1 MKSSTISKSAMWILM
16 GLLVIGLA
24 GFSVTNF
31 SGGITR
37 IGMVGDTE
45 ITTGDYARALRTEV
59 NAATAEAG
67 APVSF
72 AAAEAQGLPQNVLSR
87 LVAQAALEDETARM
101 GISVGDETLLKAITE
116 IPGFQGL
123 DGNFDR
129 DGYRYALE
137 RAGFSE
143 AEFEED
149 VRVETASTL
158 VQGAVISGVSTPD
171 AYTGTL
177 LTYIAEER
185 DVTYAILGRAD
196 LTTGLPV
203 PTDADLEAYYQA
215 NLPSFTTPK
224 VKRITYAWMTPEMII
239 DEVEVAQ
246 DALREA
252 YDARL
257 SEFQQPERR
266 LVERLIFA
274 DAAAADAAR
283 AQIDAGEASFDD
295 LVAARGLTLQD
306 VDLGDVERDDLA
318 AAADAVFSA
327 DAGDVVGPA
336 DSNLGPALFRVNAV
350 LQAQNTSF
358 EEAEPQLRDELAGDR
373 AARVVDAA
381 RDTIDDL
388 LAGGATLEN
397 LQDETQMQIGVVDW
411 HPALKEGIA
420 AYVDFR
426 DAAAEVQDGDFP
438 EVKTLDDGGIFA
450 LRLDE
455 VIDPAVQPLED
466 VQQQVAAAWA
476 RDALM
481 DALRAQAEPLLEAIE
496 GGASFEDQGLTP
508 LTGAGLTRQGFQ
520 QGTPPGF
527 IPAVFELAEGE
538 TLSIPGA
545 SNLIIVRLDRIQS
558 PDDDPD
564 ASDGDLA
571 QIRQTLR
578 ASAANDI
585 AQDLY
590 QALAEDIRSRAG
602 ITLDQQAINAVHAN
616 FQ

>member
-1 MKSSTISKSAMWILM
+1 MRSSSISKSAMWILM
-16 GLLVIGLA
+16 GLLVLGLA

-31 SGGITR
+31 SGGVGQ
-37 IGMVGDTE
+37 IGSVGDTE
-45 ITTGDYARALRTEV
+45 VGVNEYARALRAEV
-59 NAATAEAG
+59 NAATAETG
-67 APVSF
+67 KPVSF
-72 AAAEAQGLPQNVLSR
+72 AQAEAQGLPQNVLSR
-87 LVAQAALEDETARM
+87 LIAQAALEDETARL
-101 GISVGDETLLKAITE
+101 GISVGDATLLQQITE

-129 DGYRYALE
+129 EGYRYALE

-149 VRVETASTL
+149 VRTETASTL
-158 VQGAVISGVSTPD
+158 VQGAVISGISTPD
-171 AYTGTL
+171 AYTNAL
-177 LTYIAEER
+177 LNYIAEER
-185 DVTYAILGRAD
+185 DVTYATLARAD
-196 LTTGLPV
+196 LASGLPV
-203 PTDADLEAYYQA
+203 PSDADLEAYYQA
-215 NLPSFTTPK
+215 NLPAFTTPQ
-224 VKRITYAWMTPEMII
+224 VKRITYAWMTPAMII
-239 DEVEVAQ
+239 DDVEVPQ

-252 YDARL
+252 YDSRIA
-257 SEFQQPERR
+257 EFEQPERR
-266 LVERLIFA
+266 LVERLVFA
-274 DAAAADAAR
+274 DADAASAAK
-283 AQIDAGEASFDD
+283 AQIDSGEAGFDD
-295 LVAARGLTLQD
+295 LVEARGLTLQD
-306 VDLGDVERDDLA
+306 VDLGDVERGDLDA
-318 AAADAVFSA
+318 AGEAVFAAS
-327 DAGDVVGPA
+327 AGDVVGPL

-381 RDTIDDL
+381 TDTIDDL

-397 LQDETQMQIGVVDW
+397 LKDETNMQVGTIDW
-411 HPALKEGIA
+411 HSGLSEGIA
-420 AYVDFR
+420 AYGDFR
-426 DAAAEVQDGDFP
+426 DAAEAVEDGDFP
-438 EVKTLDDGGIFA
+438 EVRNLDDGGIFA

-455 VIDPAVQPLED
+455 VIEPTVQPIEE

-481 DALRAQAEPLLEAIE
+481 DALREQAEPVLKAIE

-508 LTGAGLTRQGFQ
+508 LVGAGLTRQGFQ

-527 IPAVFELAEGE
+527 IPAVFDLQEGE
-538 TLSIPGA
+538 TMSIPGRE
-545 SNLIIVRLDRIQS
+545 SLIIVRLDAIKS
-558 PDDDPD
+558 PDATPD
-564 ASDGDLA
+564 AADGNLA

-578 ASAANDI
+578 DSAANDI

-590 QALAEDIRSRAG
+590 QALASDIRSRAG